1 MILLTLVNIFTKIKD
16 VIVNL
21 CIRGGSM
28 KRWMPAAALAA
39 VIIYVWVSFSYFD
52 IDVPGEIY
60 IEEGSGFC
68 VDDYIDIRGN
78 KENITLEY
86 RDDID
91 VNIPGTYSLYI
102 RAEDDRGKTVEK
114 TVNVTVTKKGENIKT
129 GG

>member
-1 MILLTLVNIFTKIKD
+1 
-16 VIVNL
+16 
-21 CIRGGSM
+21 M
-28 KRWMPAAALAA
+28 KRWMPAAALVA

-52 IDVPGEIY
+52 IDVPKEIY

-102 RAEDDRGKTVEK
+102 RAEDDRGRTVEK
-114 TVNVTVTKKGENIKT
+114 TVNVTVTKKGESIKT
-129 GG
+129 